1 MNQRKEIPADF
12 LNSLKTFRELFR
24 YNEQKGK
31 EVEKITSKERL
42 LTVMNQYQNLVFSIC
57 LKLTG
62 DYFAAEDLTQDT
74 FLSVYRHFGDFDGKN
89 EKAWICRIATNKCYD
104 YNQAAERR
112 AIATAQDE
120 MPEVSTP
127 YIQEPLQQVLN
138 LEILDKVSQAINN
151 LPPPYK
157 EVAREQYLEGHTA
170 KEIALHLG
178 KNIKTVQTQQLR
190 ARELLQKELRKE
202 ILVE

>member
-1 MNQRKEIPADF
+1 M
-12 LNSLKTFRELFR
+12 NSLKTFRELFR

-138 LEILDKVSQAINN
+138 HEILDKVRLSTTCHRPTKRWQESSTWKAIRPRK
-151 LPPPYK
+151 L
-157 EVAREQYLEGHTA
+157 RCTW
-170 KEIALHLG
+170 G
-178 KNIKTVQTQQLR
+178 KI
-190 ARELLQKELRKE
+190 
-202 ILVE
+202 